1 MLFVIVIKALSKM
14 IFAIVNVGLLSG
26 FSVGSRNVGAF
37 NISHLLFANGTLIF
51 CGENPN
57 HLRNLCCLFLCF
69 ETVSDLR
76 INLAKLELVYVGNV
90 NNVEGLG
97 SILGC
102 KVYSLLMKYLV
113 FLLGA

>member
-1 MLFVIVIKALSKM
+1 M
-14 IFAIVNVGLLSG
+14 
-26 FSVGSRNVGAF
+26 NVGAF